1 MNKIIEN
8 IILNWKK
15 ILIIIVILSIVVLL
29 AIFIDKKIE
38 AKINNIDISDAIHG
52 VIVKENVTF
61 YKKPKISKWKKIR
74 DVEIGENAYIVEN
87 FTDEN
92 NNKWYKV
99 KIKDKVGYIL
109 QENVDY
115 FEFSKEDGIKLM
127 SDVSK
132 FNIQFK
138 HFKTS
143 NDYQVFILNSNIN
156 YAYIRAGGRGYGEE
170 GNFYKDT
177 QYKLFIEACDY
188 LGVPYGFYYID
199 EAITTEEL
207 DEEVKFMEDFIKENA
222 TENYKLPV
230 VIDAEYHDG
239 VGRADELWEEERAS
253 LIIEL
258 IQKFKEKNI
267 ETIVYTNANLANK
280 YLYEIDTKFWLAYY
294 DLKNKVPDYWLD
306 KTDQEAGQNL
316 DLMNKVVAWQF
327 TETGVGEQIPYEVD
341 ISIVKNEFFREFIK

>member
-15 ILIIIVILSIVVLL
+15 ILIISISIVVIILL
-29 AIFIDKKIE
+29 IIFIKKQIE
-38 AKINNIDISDAIHG
+38 YKINNIDISSAIHG
-52 VIVKENVTF
+52 VIVKEDVIF
-61 YKKPKISKWKKIR
+61 YKKPKISKWKKIS
-74 DVEIGENAYIVEN
+74 DVEIGEKAYIVEE
-87 FTDEN
+87 FTDEKN
-92 NNKWYKV
+92 NWYKV
-99 KIKDKVGYIL
+99 KINDKVGYVL

-115 FEFSKEDGIKLM
+115 FKFSKDDGIKLM

-138 HFKTS
+138 HFKNI

-170 GNFYKDT
+170 GNFYEDT

-199 EAITTEEL
+199 EAITSEEL

-222 TENYKLPV
+222 TENHKLPV

-239 VGRADELWEEERAS
+239 VGRADELWEEERAL
-253 LIIEL
+253 LITEL

-294 DLKNKVPDYWLD
+294 DLKNKIPNYWLD
-306 KTDQEAGQNL
+306 KTNQEAGQNA

-327 TETGVGEQIPYEVD
+327 TETGVGKQIPYEVD
-341 ISIVKNEFFREFIK
+341 ISIVKNEFFSEFVK